1 MENENLFCKIRVLL
15 GKHDQRDNAWD
26 PDKFWAQF
34 EAKKRRRQIE
44 FRLTYTVAATLIL
57 VAGYLVLPGDS
68 HSDQS
73 VAFTSRI
80 TAIKRPYI
88 DVKSPKMTSKETLA
102 YASAQRQMTNKQPN
116 KPSKIYTSNPA
127 PRLYKGLAIK
137 KLKKASAPENE
148 AFQQSFDNQA
158 LADKNIAGSAQERDK
173 IPSLLRMYE
182 LVKKERELRS
192 LSVKLEDTDR
202 YTNFQLTV
210 NQYLLENKF
219 NSEAVLL
226 HY

>member
-15 GKHDQRDNAWD
+15 GKHDKSDNEWD
-26 PDKFWAQF
+26 PDKFWALF
-34 EAKKRRRQIE
+34 EAKKRRRQIG
-44 FRLTYTVAATLIL
+44 FRLGYTVAATL
-57 VAGYLVLPGDS
+57 VFVVGYLALPGDP
-68 HSDQS
+68 HGDQS
-73 VAFTSRI
+73 VAFSSRI

-88 DVKSPKMTSKETLA
+88 DVKTPKMTSKETLA
-102 YASAQRQMTNKQPN
+102 YASAKTQMTGKRPH
-116 KPSKIYTSNPA
+116 KPGKIYRSDPA

-137 KLKKASAPENE
+137 RHKKASAPVNE
-148 AFQQSFDNQA
+148 ALQQSFDNQA
-158 LADKNIAGSAQERDK
+158 LAEKNIAGSPQERDK

-182 LVKKERELRS
+182 LAKKERELRS

-219 NSEAVLL
+219 NGEAVLL